1 MTRNRL
7 PQPEWYSLLEELMTR
22 SMLLLAALA
31 CLMTASAAVAG
42 EELADELLAVR
53 PRLAASPFG
62 RPLLLESSEL
72 DGEVRGTVFALL
84 DHPIGELRAGL
95 DTPAEWCEVLIL
107 HLNVKSCV
115 PSRAEAPKSL
125 ALLVGRKGAEEGDG
139 DHAID
144 FDFRVAE
151 SPAPRFSVA
160 MGAASGPMGTTDYRL
175 SLDAIPIGPRSSFV
189 RLTYAYSYG
198 TAARLAISTYLQTAG
213 KDKVGFSTTGR
224 SQAGKADYVGGL
236 RGVLERNTMRYYLGI
251 ETYLASAAQPAA
263 HRLGW
268 RLRAWFDATERYA
281 RQLHELT
288 RAEYLA
294 GKQANLGFRVADPK
308 FIISRASPA

>member
-1 MTRNRL
+1 MSR
-7 PQPEWYSLLEELMTR
+7 PI
-22 SMLLLAALA
+22 LLLAALA
-31 CLMTASAAVAG
+31 CLMTANAVVAG
-42 EELADELLAVR
+42 EDLAKELLTVR

-62 RPLLLESSEL
+62 RPLLLESSER
-72 DGEVRGTVFALL
+72 DGEVRGTVLALV

-115 PSRAEAPKSL
+115 PSRAGAPKSL
-125 ALLVGRKGAEEGDG
+125 VLLVGRKGAEEGDG

-151 SPAPRFSVA
+151 SPASPFSVA
-160 MGAASGPMGTTDYRL
+160 MGAANGPMGTTDYRL
-175 SLDAIPIGPRSSFV
+175 SLDAIPVDSRSSFL

-198 TAARLAISTYLQTAG
+198 TAARLAMSTYLQTLG
-213 KDKVGFSTTGR
+213 RDKVGFSTTGR
-224 SQAGKADYVGGL
+224 TEAGKPDFVGGL

-263 HRLGW
+263 KRLGW
-268 RLRAWFDATERYA
+268 RLRTWFDATERYA

-294 GKQANLGFRVADPK
+294 GKQASLGSRVADPK
-308 FIISRASPA
+308 LIISRASPA